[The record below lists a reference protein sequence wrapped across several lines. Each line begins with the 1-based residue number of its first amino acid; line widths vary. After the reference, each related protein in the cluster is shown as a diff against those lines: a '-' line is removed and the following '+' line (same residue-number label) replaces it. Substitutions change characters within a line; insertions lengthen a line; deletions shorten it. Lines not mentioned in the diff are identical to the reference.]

1 MRKLALSLTIAF
13 AVACAGGSEADL
25 RRRLNRTSGV
35 VVLPAGVIEVSGEL
49 VLPEGARDLEIR
61 GAASG
66 TTLRAADGFRGRAIF
81 AVKSGTNI
89 RFRDFSIDGN
99 RGVLETRTGLP
110 PSNVPFVG
118 FGSAGG
124 IVADRTDGLTISGL
138 KFRNIAGFAVL
149 VARAS
154 KVLIDRV
161 EIDDSGSRNA
171 KGRNNTTGGIL
182 LEEGTRGFQVRNC
195 VFRNVRGN
203 GVWTHSL
210 YTSPRNADGA
220 ITGNRFDSIGRDAIQ
235 VGHATRV
242 RVEGNSGRRIG
253 YPNEEVD
260 AEGGGIPVAIDT
272 AGNVDRTVYAGN
284 AFEEVKGKC
293 IGLDGFHHGKVVSN
307 RCVNRSKVE
316 DYPFGHYGIV
326 FNNSN
331 PDMRSEDVE
340 VSGNEIAGAKFG
352 GIFVIGT
359 GHRIARNRLRNLN
372 TAHCN
377 ESGARFNC
385 LYFADQPELLQAGI
399 YLGRG
404 AEHAAIARGNIVE
417 DNEIS
422 GWKMKSRC
430 LAAAP
435 GVSLAG
441 NTLRGNRCSDET
453 TPEK

>member
-1 MRKLALSLTIAF
+1 MRKLALSL
-13 AVACAGGSEADL
+13 AVVCAAACAGGGEADL

-35 VVLPAGVIEVSGEL
+35 VVLPPGVIEVSAEL
-49 VLPEGARDLEIR
+49 VLPAGARDLEIR

-66 TTLRAADGFRGRAIF
+66 TTLRAANGFRGRAIF
-81 AVKSGTNI
+81 FVTSGADI

-99 RGVLETRTGLP
+99 RNALETRTGLP
-110 PSNVPFVG
+110 PSNVPFVR
-118 FGSAGG
+118 FTPAGG
-124 IVADRTDGLTISGL
+124 IAADGTNGLSVSGL

-149 VARAS
+149 AARAS
-154 KVLIDRV
+154 RVLIEGV

-182 LEEGTRGFQVRNC
+182 IEEGTRGFLVRNC
-195 VFRNVRGN
+195 VLRNVRGN

-210 YTSPRNADGA
+210 YTSPRNSEGI

-235 VGHATRV
+235 VGHATGV

-253 YPNEEVD
+253 YPNAEVD

-284 AFEEVKGKC
+284 SFEEVNGKC
-293 IGLDGFHHGKVVSN
+293 IDLDGFHHGKVVSN
-307 RCVNRSKVE
+307 RCVNRGPAG

-331 PDMRSEDVE
+331 PDMRSENVE
-340 VSGNEIAGAKFG
+340 VSGNEIDGAKFG
-352 GIFVIGT
+352 GIFVIGAR
-359 GHRIARNRLRNLN
+359 HRIARNRLRNLN
-372 TAHCN
+372 TARCN

-385 LYFADQPELLQAGI
+385 LYFADQPELLQSGI

-404 AEHAAIARGNIVE
+404 AERAAIARDNIVE

-422 GWKMKSRC
+422 GWKMKARC
-430 LAAAP
+430 VAAAP
-435 GVSLAG
+435 GVRLAE
-441 NTLRGNRCSDET
+441 NTVRGNRCSDET
-453 TPEK
+453 TPAK